1 MENVAFY
8 REWLPLNK
16 KEFRILAMLA
26 DFGGEYHGNL
36 TDMCRYFSVS
46 PQHKN
51 REALRE
57 AIQHLTD
64 RHYIE
69 SSVNGRTYSLR
80 IIPKEKEIALPR
92 EWLERVRTRE
102 YSSESVSW
110 EAVIKLLLW
119 LIAHTQSLLVST
131 ERAIRTGEL
140 VGATRGDIFPHSG
153 AGRRGRPPDHLY
165 KRGEDQMRIDADSK
179 RKKKKKREQSVMEA
193 EMFRFI
199 EKTM

>member
-1 MENVAFY
+1 MAFSIY
-8 REWLPLNK
+8 PPHLIFKYLWKKRETKPRHPRASARGRQAFHSSYIDEAMPRRWYYFGVKRRYPYERRYDKPLQ
-16 KEFRILAMLA
+16 I
-26 DFGGEYHGNL
+26 
-36 TDMCRYFSVS
+36 
-46 PQHKN
+46 
-51 REALRE
+51 
-57 AIQHLTD
+57 
-64 RHYIE
+64 
-69 SSVNGRTYSLR
+69 
-80 IIPKEKEIALPR
+80 
-92 EWLERVRTRE
+92 TRDD
-102 YSSESVSW
+102 
-110 EAVIKLLLW
+110 
-119 LIAHTQSLLVST
+119 TQSLLVST